1 MIFDNFA
8 TTVQRQS
15 VRKSDGLIQVRPNL
29 YLDTAR
35 PWMSERLPFDCL
47 KDISPYCSYNPSS
60 SGSESVTEP
69 SGDEDEDERARVPV
83 GNGGAKR
90 KAGGGTHAKP
100 EDIVLLFD
108 LLARLDPKG
117 VSELS

>member
-1 MIFDNFA
+1 
-8 TTVQRQS
+8 
-15 VRKSDGLIQVRPNL
+15 
-29 YLDTAR
+29 
-35 PWMSERLPFDCL
+35 MSERLPFDCL
-47 KDISPYCSYNPSS
+47 KDISPYCSYNNYR
-60 SGSESVTEP
+60 SGSDLDSEVTEP
-69 SGDEDEDERARVPV
+69 SEDEDSDGTASRVR
-83 GNGGAKR
+83 GGTGGSSNAKR